1 MKCNLVNNGIHENFG
16 ENLIRER
23 GVKDFDLFMNPTD
36 DCLQRPDDLDNIL
49 EGSKKYLNIL
59 EKEEPKI
66 MLIVDS
72 DIDGFTSSAI
82 FYKYTKDIS
91 PNVKIDWLLHSG
103 KQHGLQDH
111 IDYLIDCN
119 IDYDLIVCPDS
130 SSNDYEYH
138 ERLKELGIPV
148 LVLDHHIV
156 EKDCPLSDNAYIIN
170 NQLSENYKN
179 KQLTGAG
186 IVYQFCRYVDEILSC
201 SYSNQYID
209 LAALGIIGDMG
220 SVLELENRYIIKNG
234 LENIRNEFFWELM
247 RKQGYSITGK
257 MNPSDNEILE
267 KMSPITTAFYIVPLV
282 NAMIRVGSESEKAR
296 AFLAFIDGTQE
307 VPSNKR
313 GAKGT
318 YEKVSVE
325 SARECSN
332 ARNRQNKTLETA
344 INSVEDKIIK
354 YNLLDNRIL
363 FVRLE
368 DTDSFPPELNGL
380 MATKLSAKYKR
391 PTIVTRLNDEGF
403 DRGSMRGLNQSEL
416 TSFKEFL
423 DKSGLF
429 EYVQGHD
436 NAAGCSIL
444 DKDIDKFHE
453 WANEELKEI
462 DFGENVY
469 DVDFYEFGDSKILDS
484 IIFDLSKYSS
494 VWGQGNSQPLICVHN
509 IKLTS
514 KNVQICGSRADTVRF
529 NYNGICYLQ
538 FHAKDLIEDLAKYD
552 KMNVT
557 VVGRAN
563 INEWGGNITPQIF
576 IEDYEIQEDILTT
589 F

>member
-1 MKCNLVNNGIHENFG
+1 MKCNLVNNGIRENFG

-23 GVKDFDLFMNPTD
+23 GVEDFDLFLNPSLE
-36 DCLQRPDDLDNIL
+36 CLQNPDDLDNIL
-49 EGSKKYLNIL
+49 EGANKYVKIL
-59 EKEEPKI
+59 EGENPKI

-82 FYKYTKDIS
+82 FYKYTKDIC
-91 PNVKIDWLLHSG
+91 PNAEIDWLLHTG

-111 IDYLIDCN
+111 IHFILN
-119 IDYDLIVCPDS
+119 TNVDYDLVVCPDS
-130 SSNDYEYH
+130 SSNDYVYH
-138 ERLKELGIPV
+138 EMLKEKGIPV

-156 EKDCPLSDNAYIIN
+156 ESGCSLSENAYIIN
-170 NQLSENYKN
+170 NQLSSKYKN

-186 IVYQFCRYVDEILSC
+186 VVYQFCRYVDGLLS
-201 SYSNQYID
+201 SNFADNYID

-220 SVLELENRYIIKNG
+220 SVLELENRYIIKEG
-234 LENIRNEFFWELM
+234 LNHIKNEFFWELM

-257 MNPSDNEILE
+257 MNPSDHDIQQ

-282 NAMIRVGSESEKAR
+282 NAMIRVGSESEKTR
-296 AFLAFIDGTQE
+296 AFLAFIDGIQE
-307 VPSNKR
+307 VPSGKR

-318 YEKVSVE
+318 YERVSIE
-325 SARECSN
+325 SARECYN

-344 INSVEDKIIK
+344 INAVEDKIVK

-368 DTDSFPPELNGL
+368 DGDVFPSELNGL
-380 MATKLSAKYKR
+380 MAMKLSAKYKR
-391 PTIVTRLNDEGF
+391 PTIVARLNDEGF
-403 DRGSMRGLNQSEL
+403 NRGSMRGLNQSEL

-423 DKSGLF
+423 DKSGMF

-436 NAAGCSIL
+436 NAAGCSIP
-444 DKDIDKFHE
+444 DKSLLKFHE
-453 WANEELKEI
+453 WANNELKDI

-469 DVDFYEFGDSKILDS
+469 DVDFFEFGDSKILDK
-484 IIFDLSKYSS
+484 IIFDLSKYSKT
-494 VWGQGNSQPLICVHN
+494 WGQGNNEPMICVHS

-514 KNVQICGSRADTVRF
+514 KDVQIIGSRADTVKF
-529 NYNGICYLQ
+529 VYNGICYLQ
-538 FHAKDLIEDLAKYD
+538 FHAKTLIEDLAKYD
-552 KMNVT
+552 RMNIT

-563 INEWGGNITPQIF
+563 INEWGGNVTPQIF
-576 IEDYEIQEDILTT
+576 IEDYEIQEDSLIA